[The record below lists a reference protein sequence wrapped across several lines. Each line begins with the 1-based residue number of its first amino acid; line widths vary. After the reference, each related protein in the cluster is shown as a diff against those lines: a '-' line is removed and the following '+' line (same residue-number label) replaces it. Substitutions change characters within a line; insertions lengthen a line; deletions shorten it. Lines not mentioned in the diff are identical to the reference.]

1 MRFLNEFTFKTA
13 IYAKSGRAGRPA
25 VPKFLSYSMSEIL
38 VQRLREA
45 RASREQ
51 LYSKV
56 ALDKNFINFW
66 KDLAVLSQKDKQYM
80 GQTGTKQPMKVLSFH
95 LIFVHVETL

>member
-13 IYAKSGRAGRPA
+13 IYAKSERPA

-51 LYSKV
+51 
-56 ALDKNFINFW
+56 
-66 KDLAVLSQKDKQYM
+66 
-80 GQTGTKQPMKVLSFH
+80 
-95 LIFVHVETL
+95 